1 MYSHSNIGVVETNG
15 IDITPRVGYAA
26 LSSQIAIIK
35 PTPVKMED
43 YSPSNSASPCQDIT
57 LRGGLDSYSG
67 DLRGEIKIS
76 TALPEKPSHRVCSC
90 MMENI
95 NCITNPMATMEDTS
109 NWRKTLCS
117 DDEPMCFGSTFN
129 STEGR
134 YGSFLTCNL
143 TENAS
148 WVQQQ
153 NYHDAL
159 RIRDV
164 IHRSQMAPVHP
175 HRNACAQQTSQ
186 GSRSFALAV
195 RKRTK
200 RLAEGLVPR

>member
-1 MYSHSNIGVVETNG
+1 MYSHSNIGVVETNR

-153 NYHDAL
+153 NYIAHGNDSAACRSAGGVIQHATLLASLASDCQVLL
-159 RIRDV
+159 R
-164 IHRSQMAPVHP
+164 QA
-175 HRNACAQQTSQ
+175 
-186 GSRSFALAV
+186 
-195 RKRTK
+195 
-200 RLAEGLVPR
+200 GLDGRGKITITFTPS